1 MPLFPPRTQLTAD
14 KNYSV
19 LTDFLKRVSY
29 KPGWNIS
36 IRQEQNNYGFV
47 VEVVYDGYESEN
59 AAFTPLAAENP
70 QVTTVR
76 ARLTR
81 KNLRQPEKRY
91 FRKDFDMYT
100 LENMTPENLIK
111 YVIGDTIK
119 QAEMF
124 EFDRWFKVDGYRVS
138 SDGQE

>member
-1 MPLFPPRTQLTAD
+1 MPLYPPRTALTAER
-14 KNYSV
+14 NYDV

-47 VEVVYDGYESEN
+47 VEVVYEGYESEN
-59 AAFTPLAAENP
+59 APFTPLAAEDIR
-70 QVTTVR
+70 VTVSR
-76 ARLTR
+76 ARLIG
-81 KNLRQPEKRY
+81 KKFRQSERRY
-91 FRKDFDMYT
+91 FRRDFDMYT

-124 EFDRWFKVDGYRVS
+124 EFDRWFKVDGYRVF
-138 SDGQE
+138 SDGKE